1 MENCNDLSETK
12 GVNLQ
17 RFKATQ
23 ERLVLIAQKFGINVD
38 SVEKISQVYRGIS
51 EGIKYQYLAHV
62 IRTIEAE
69 IRKQAGFELFQIQCV
84 PVTDTSTPCGF
95 GSAQYYEGNIYIIFY
110 DSKMDEKQLRIVI
123 AHELGHLVVETI
135 LKGDIPSSQSTSE
148 PLSSIFGI
156 LAILDKND
164 FYSSKLSRYQHS
176 SAEEII
182 EEFILLR
189 NRAHQRY
196 NISE

>member
-1 MENCNDLSETK
+1 MEDRDDLPEAE

-17 RFKATQ
+17 RFKATP
-23 ERLVLIAQKFGINVD
+23 ERLNFIANKFDINVD
-38 SVEKISQVYRGIS
+38 SVEKIAQMYQEIS

-62 IRTIEAE
+62 IRTVEAE
-69 IRKQAGFELFQIQCV
+69 IRKQQGFELFQIQCV
-84 PVTDTSTPCGF
+84 PVTDDSIPCGF
-95 GSAQYYEGNIYIIFY
+95 GSAQYYEGHIYIIYY

-135 LKGDIPSSQSTSE
+135 LKGDLPSNQSSE

-164 FYSSKLSRYQHS
+164 FYHSPLSRYQHS

-182 EEFILLR
+182 DEFILLR
-189 NRAHQRY
+189 NRARQRY
-196 NISE
+196 NISD